1 MKKAIALGILSLTL
15 ATAASAQV
23 KPEDQIKFRQ
33 AGYSFMSWNMGK
45 IKANL
50 EGEYNPQQVQAAATA
65 IAGIAGS
72 GMGALYGPGTEKDIG
87 NLKTR
92 VKPEFFQEMPNVGKL
107 ATDFNN
113 AAANLAKSPPPAT
126 RPRCRRPSPTP
137 AAPARPV
144 TTNTGWSEASDIER
158 QSHLRVALSFLTR
171 MRA

>member
-1 MKKAIALGILSLTL
+1 MKKVVAALVLTSFAGGVFAQQSL
-15 ATAASAQV
+15 
-23 KPEDQIKFRQ
+23 KPEEMIKFRK

-50 EGEYNPQQVQAAATA
+50 EGEFNAQQVQAAANA

-87 NLKTR
+87 SLKTR

-113 AAANLAKSPPPAT
+113 AAANLAKVAAT
-126 RPRCRRPSPTP
+126 GDK
-137 AAPARPV
+137 AAVQKAFGE
-144 TTNTGWSEASDIER
+144 TGETCKACHDKY
-158 QSHLRVALSFLTR
+158 RVKAN
-171 MRA
+171 